1 MTKLISKTGA
11 FFALLA
17 GLLASGGAWAQDAI
31 VGQPVPGGLGLQPG
45 VTPIKEQVH
54 DFHNLLLV
62 IITLICLFVLALLV
76 YVMWRFRASANPTPS
91 KTSHNTLIE
100 VIWTAVP
107 VMILVV
113 IAIPSMKLLYAQDV
127 IPEADMTIKTIGKQW
142 YWTYEYPDHG
152 NFVFDAFMLQDEEAA
167 EQGLPRLL
175 ATDRAVVIPVDTT
188 VRILVTAGDVLHSF
202 AVPAFGIKIDAV
214 PGRLNETWVHVT
226 EEGTYYGQCSELC
239 GTGHAYM
246 PIMFEVVSQP
256 AFDAWVSEQ
265 QAALLPEPGARQLAD
280 AEQIAR

>member
-1 MTKLISKTGA
+1 
-11 FFALLA
+11 
-17 GLLASGGAWAQDAI
+17 
-31 VGQPVPGGLGLQPG
+31 
-45 VTPIKEQVH
+45 
-54 DFHNLLLV
+54 
-62 IITLICLFVLALLV
+62 
-76 YVMWRFRASANPTPS
+76 
-91 KTSHNTLIE
+91 
-100 VIWTAVP
+100 
-107 VMILVV
+107 
-113 IAIPSMKLLYAQDV
+113 
-127 IPEADMTIKTIGKQW
+127 MTIKTIGKQW

-246 PIMFEVVSQP
+246 PIMFEVVSQS

-265 QAALLPEPGARQLAD
+265 QAALLPEPDARQLAD